1 MTLSMSG
8 ATTSLSFSYLLIIK
22 RKRGKQEVKHP
33 DISHHHKITSWAK
46 VEAQCDFIITKAT
59 EGEGF
64 VDPTLK
70 TIVKEC
76 EKRKIP
82 YWVYVFLK
90 KGNERKQTEFMVKKC
105 KAIVGKY
112 FQGYVLDIESGNK
125 EENCIEALRYLK
137 KQCDKQ
143 MIYTMYAQYGSY
155 KNLIKTRG
163 SNCAWWEARYGK
175 NNGLDTS
182 AEYPCHSAVDLH
194 QYTSAGKVDGI
205 TGDID
210 LNKIKGK
217 GISFFTGK
225 KATKTYDGKLPDLPA
240 RGFFKAGDKGVQVI
254 RCQRFLIWAGF
265 DVGHCGADGI
275 YGKETQKAVL
285 SYKKKV
291 GLNPN
296 DGNFGQKCLAHA
308 KTFKK

>member
-1 MTLSMSG
+1 
-8 ATTSLSFSYLLIIK
+8 
-22 RKRGKQEVKHP
+22 
-33 DISHHHKITSWAK
+33 
-46 VEAQCDFIITKAT
+46 
-59 EGEGF
+59 
-64 VDPTLK
+64 
-70 TIVKEC
+70 
-76 EKRKIP
+76 
-82 YWVYVFLK
+82 
-90 KGNERKQTEFMVKKC
+90 
-105 KAIVGKY
+105 
-112 FQGYVLDIESGNK
+112 
-125 EENCIEALRYLK
+125 
-137 KQCDKQ
+137 

-205 TGDID
+205 TGGID